1 MTPVVEARDGAVTLG
16 GRPILRGIDLTVA
29 AGEVVAILGSNGSG
43 KSTLVKSL
51 LGLHPW
57 TRGDVRLF
65 DTPLK
70 QFDEWHRVGYV
81 PQRATAASGVPATVW
96 EVVASGRLARRRV
109 FRPLNQADRTAIHDA
124 IEVVGMAHRRKDG
137 VANLSGGQH
146 QRVLIARALVSD
158 PELFVLDEP
167 TSGVDLASQDS
178 FAETLRPFVAGG
190 ASIILVAHELGSMA
204 PLIDRAVILR
214 DGRKVYDG
222 EPPASDGTAP
232 SHHRELGP
240 SHVHVPLEGRWWQ

>member
-1 MTPVVEARDGAVTLG
+1 MTAVVDVAGGAVTLG
-16 GRPILRGIDLTVA
+16 GRPILRGIDLTVNQ
-29 AGEVVAILGSNGSG
+29 GEVVAILGSNGSG

-51 LGLHPW
+51 LGLHSW

-65 DTPLK
+65 DTPLSK
-70 QFDEWHRVGYV
+70 FRQWHRIGYV
-81 PQRATAASGVPATVW
+81 PQQATVSLGVPATVW
-96 EVVASGRLARRRV
+96 EVVASGRLSRRRAL
-109 FRPLNQADRTAIHDA
+109 RPLTRSDRAAIHHA
-124 IEVVGMAHRRKDG
+124 IAVVGLRHREKDG

-178 FAETLRPFVAGG
+178 FADTLRPFIAGG
-190 ASIILVAHELGSMA
+190 ASVVLVAHELGAMA

-214 DGRKVYDG
+214 DGRKIYDG
-222 EPPASDGTAP
+222 AAPQAEEAAPP
-232 SHHRELGP
+232 HHRDPGL
-240 SHVHVPLEGRWWQ
+240 SQVHVPLEGRWWQ